1 MLTTKKEEP
10 FVQVWDYILD
20 NEELDLTDVI
30 LLSKVI
36 SLHKTKDGC
45 YMTNG
50 YVCTMLRLKNDETAS
65 RRISKLQKLG
75 YIELRHV
82 PLPGNK
88 KKTRR
93 YIIPTYEKGL
103 SQKSTRTDLKVNKT
117 LTTKSSTLDLKV
129 NDPLI
134 LKSTTPC
141 LESQSITSVD
151 NINENISLVHQCNN
165 ISSIKLTDF
174 EKEQVLLVLDTIT
187 APDRV
192 LNLVRMLVTDGI
204 GYLTSKNKD
213 LILQH
218 KHYFNK
224 GKVLQQIIQQLE

>member
-1 MLTTKKEEP
+1 MKKEEP

-20 NEELDLTDVI
+20 NEELDVTDVL

-45 YMTNG
+45 YMTNE
-50 YVCTMLRLKNDETAS
+50 YVCKMLRLKNIPTAS

-75 YIELRHV
+75 YIELRHI
-82 PLPGNK
+82 PLPGNN

-93 YIIPTYEKGL
+93 FIIPTYEKGL
-103 SQKSTRTDLKVNKT
+103 SQKSTRIDLKVNNT
-117 LTTKSSTLDLKV
+117 LTSKSTPLDLKV

-141 LESQSITSVD
+141 LESQSIRSVD
-151 NINENISLVHQCNN
+151 NIIEKISLEDQCNN
-165 ISSIKLTDF
+165 ISSIKLTKF
-174 EKEQVLLVLDTIT
+174 EQEQLLLVLDGIN

-192 LNLVRMLVTDGI
+192 LSLVKTLITDGV
-204 GYLTSKNKD
+204 GYLTSKNKE
-213 LILQH
+213 LILENRN
-218 KHYFNK
+218 YFNK
-224 GKVLQQIIQQLE
+224 GKLLEKVIQQLV